1 MPNTVK
7 KKIRLG
13 TLFLF
18 LMVLLSCGVGIFNLV
33 RLKNDAT
40 EILKNNYESL
50 GYCHTMQQV
59 ITAPGTVSPALFDSA
74 LKWQEANIT
83 EPGEQESTALIKKY
97 YNRYRSGDSS
107 AVVLQQIHAGIQQ
120 VLQLN
125 MQAIEIKNK
134 TAAQTAS
141 KALAYISILAALVF
155 LVGFSFSYNFP
166 YILTFPISSITEG
179 LEEVSRKNYRHRI
192 NLNRKDE
199 FGRMAEAFN
208 TMTERLEYFENSNL
222 NKLIFEK
229 TRAEAVINS
238 LKEASIG
245 IDKNDTILF
254 ANNQALQLLGV
265 QAKDIIGQPVS
276 EVGKK
281 NDLFRFLIEEQST
294 LPFKIVLDNRENYF
308 TREMIDIV
316 QEGAASK
323 VIVLRNITSYKE
335 LDVAKTNFIATISH
349 ELKTPLASSD
359 ISIKLLEDERVGS
372 LSAEQKELIENL
384 RHDNQRMLR
393 ILSELLNMAQVET
406 GKIQLEITL
415 ADPAAIM
422 NNAIQAAG
430 NAAKGKNI
438 LISKSYAEQTGK
450 VNADADKTVW
460 VLNNFLA
467 NAIKYSPE
475 NSSITARIQKKGHE
489 IEFSITDQGQGI
501 PEEYQP
507 RLFERFFKVPGSK
520 GGGTGLGLSI
530 SREFIEAQGGHIWV
544 KSEIGSGST
553 FGFTLP
559 AGE

>member
-40 EILKNNYESL
+40 VILKNNYESL
-50 GYCHTMQQV
+50 GYCHSMQQA
-59 ITAPGTVSPALFDSA
+59 ISMPGTVSPALFDSA
-74 LKWQEANIT
+74 LKWQENNIT
-83 EPGEQESTALIKKY
+83 EPGEQEATGQIKKY
-97 YNRYRSGDSS
+97 YTQYRNGDSS
-107 AVVLQQIHAGIQQ
+107 AMVLQQIHAGIQQ

-125 MQAIEIKNK
+125 MQAIEAKNK
-134 TAAQTAS
+134 TASQTAS
-141 KALAYISILAALVF
+141 KALTYISILAVLVF

-166 YILTFPISSITEG
+166 YILTSPIGAITEG

-192 NLNRKDE
+192 NISRKDE
-199 FGRMAEAFN
+199 FGKMAEAFN
-208 TMTERLEYFENSNL
+208 NMTERLEYFENSNL
-222 NKLIFEK
+222 NKIIFEK
-229 TRAEAVINS
+229 ARAEAVINS

-245 IDKNDTILF
+245 IDKNNTILF

-265 QAKDIIGQPVS
+265 QAKDIIGRPVS
-276 EVGKK
+276 EVSKK
-281 NDLFRFLIEEQST
+281 NDLFRFLMEENST

-308 TREMIDIV
+308 TRETIDIV

-372 LSAEQKELIENL
+372 LSPEQKELIEHL

-393 ILSELLNMAQVET
+393 ILSELLNMAQVEA
-406 GKIQLEITL
+406 GKIQLEISL

-422 NNAIQAAG
+422 NNALQSAAG
-430 NAAKGKNI
+430 AAKEKNI
-438 LISKSYAEQTGK
+438 LLGKNFSEQTGRVK
-450 VNADADKTVW
+450 ADADKTVW

-475 NSSITARIQKKGHE
+475 NSTVSAGIKKTGNE
-489 IEFSITDQGQGI
+489 IEFSITDHGAGI